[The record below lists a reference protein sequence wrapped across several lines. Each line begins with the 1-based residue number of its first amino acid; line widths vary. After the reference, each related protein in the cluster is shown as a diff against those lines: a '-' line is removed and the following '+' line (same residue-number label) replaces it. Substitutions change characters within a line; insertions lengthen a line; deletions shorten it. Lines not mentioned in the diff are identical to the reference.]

1 VTRFW
6 LRTLLVT
13 ARSSEAE
20 PAVRRHRDHVRELRE
35 AGKLRL
41 AGELEHGD
49 GFVEI
54 FEAVDRR
61 EADAVGR
68 ASPLIEEGFVAWTL
82 SEWFE
87 TYRG

>member
-1 VTRFW
+1 
-6 LRTLLVT
+6 LHVT
-13 ARSSEAE
+13 ARSSEVE
-20 PAVRRHRDHVRELRE
+20 PAIQRHREHLRELKESGR
-35 AGKLRL
+35 LRL
-41 AGELEHGD
+41 SGELEKGD

-68 ASPLIEEGFVAWTL
+68 ASPLIEEGWVAWTL